1 MMSCSIFYLNQCKDS
16 GGSIVLYVYKML
28 LLKPNAVRS
37 NIASEPGILSMNQGK
52 LDAVKQ
58 EMARVNIDFLGISE
72 ESR

>member
-52 LDAVKQ
+52 LDAVK
-58 EMARVNIDFLGISE
+58 
-72 ESR
+72 

>member
-1 MMSCSIFYLNQCKDS
+1 MSCSIFYLNQCKDS